1 MKTIYVT
8 GITGFVGLNLLEA
21 LRTKFNIIGI
31 SRNSDIEN
39 CIPYEDFFSIKH
51 KSAYGVIH
59 LAGKA
64 HDLKNRSDEK
74 DYMDA
79 NYFLTKNL
87 YDKALSNE
95 FCRCF
100 IFLSSVKAVTDYVDS
115 TLLEDVEYNPKTA
128 YGKSKMFAEKY
139 IIDNLPNNKFVYILR
154 PCMIH
159 GPGNKGNLNLLF
171 SLASKGVPY
180 PLAAFENKRSFLS
193 IDNLLFVMERL
204 LNLEV
209 TSGIYNIADDEAFST
224 NEVIKLM
231 GKSLNRK
238 TILINVPRV
247 FIILLAKL
255 GDKINLPLNSG
266 RLEKLTGNFI
276 VSNDKL
282 KKALQVNLPVSGK
295 LGLLKTFESFKNN

>member
-8 GITGFVGLNLLEA
+8 GITGFVGLNLLKI
-21 LRTKFNIIGI
+21 LKGNFNIIGI
-31 SRNSDIEN
+31 SRSSDFEN
-39 CIPYEDFFSIKH
+39 CISYEDFFSRKH
-51 KSAYGVIH
+51 ELCYGVIH

-64 HDLKNRSDEK
+64 HDLKNVSNEK

-79 NYFLTKNL
+79 NYLLTKKL
-87 YDKALSNE
+87 YDIAISNE
-95 FCRCF
+95 LCECF
-100 IFLSSVKAVTDYVDS
+100 IFLSSVKAVTDHVD
-115 TLLEDVEYNPKTA
+115 TKLVEDVEYNPKTA

-139 IIDNLPNNKFVYILR
+139 IIDNSPKNKFIYILR

-193 IDNLLFVMERL
+193 IDNLIFVLERL

-209 TSGIYNIADDEAFST
+209 TPGIYNIADDEVFST
-224 NEVIKLM
+224 NELIKLM
-231 GKSLNRK
+231 GKSLNKK
-238 TILINVPRV
+238 TTLINVPRV

-255 GDKINLPLNSG
+255 GDKINLPLNSE
-266 RLEKLTGNFI
+266 RLEKLTENFI

-282 KKALQVNLPVSGK
+282 KNALQVNLPVSGK